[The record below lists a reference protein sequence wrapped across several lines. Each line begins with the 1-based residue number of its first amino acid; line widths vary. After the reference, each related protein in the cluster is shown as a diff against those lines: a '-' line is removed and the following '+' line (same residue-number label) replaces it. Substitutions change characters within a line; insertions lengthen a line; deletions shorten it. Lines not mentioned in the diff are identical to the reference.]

1 MGYPKRKTVSY
12 DRTMDLTYFLDHN
25 NKKLERNNQER
36 RKSMKRIKKTLKGKG
51 KIVAALAV
59 VISFASVIAWY
70 TSMNAHAFGTYD
82 AGGNKHFEEGHL
94 TINMNGPDGK
104 VTV

>member
-1 MGYPKRKTVSY
+1 MENTGMLCTVSETTEKDRGEKEQYDQRYSLSIIRMGYPKRKTVSY
-12 DRTMDLTYFLDHN
+12 DGTRNLTYFLDHN

-59 VISFASVIAWY
+59 VISFAAV
-70 TSMNAHAFGTYD
+70 
-82 AGGNKHFEEGHL
+82 L
-94 TINMNGPDGK
+94 
-104 VTV
+104 V